1 MITRRLALQAS
12 VAAGAFAHAAPSLAQ
27 SADPWKEAEAI
38 LARIKAPTFPNR
50 TVDITAH
57 GAKGDGVTD
66 CTDAIRAAITACN
79 AAGGGVV
86 RVPKGTWLTGAVHL
100 KSNVNLRIEKDA
112 TLLFT
117 TDLKKFLPVVLTRYE
132 GIELMHYSPLI
143 YAYGQENIAVT
154 GEGTIDGQGSKA
166 WWPLG
171 GPRWG
176 GKEGDPVSRT
186 ARTKLGQQGEA
197 GVPVAQRV
205 YGDGSWLRTQFIQ
218 PYRCKNVLI
227 EGVSLRDSPMW
238 QVHPVECEN
247 VTVRGL
253 NIAAHGPNTDGCDPD
268 ACKDVLIEDCYFDT
282 GDDCI
287 AIKSGRN
294 AEGRRLKKPC
304 ENIIIRNCFMKN
316 GHGGVTLGSEI
327 TGGVRNVFVEN
338 CKLDSPELDH
348 ALRFKNNAMR
358 GGVLENIH
366 VRNIAVGQVAHAVIT
381 IDFNYEE
388 GAKGD
393 YKPVLRNLTV
403 ENLVSGKSL
412 HAVDLQGLPNASL
425 ENITL
430 RNCVFNNAAQPS
442 IVKYV
447 DGIRLENVMVN
458 GKLVTSLV

>member
-1 MITRRLALQAS
+1 MITRRLALQGS
-12 VAAGAFAHAAPSLAQ
+12 VAAGAFATLTPAVAQ
-27 SADPWKEAEAI
+27 TADPWKEAEAI
-38 LARIKAPTFPNR
+38 LARIRAPTFPDR
-50 TVDITAH
+50 TFDITAH
-57 GAKGDGVTD
+57 GAKADGVTD

-86 RVPKGTWLTGAVHL
+86 RVPAGTWLTGAVHL
-100 KSNVNLRIEKDA
+100 KSNVNLRIEKGA

-143 YAYGQENIAVT
+143 YAFEQENIAIT
-154 GEGTIDGQGSKA
+154 GEGAIDGQGSKA

-176 GKEGDPVSRT
+176 GKPGDPVSRT
-186 ARTKLGQQGEA
+186 ARTRLGQQGEA
-197 GVPVAQRV
+197 GVPVAERV
-205 YGDGSWLRTQFIQ
+205 YGDGSFLRTQFIQ

-227 EGVSLRDSPMW
+227 EGVALRDSPMW

-247 VTVRGL
+247 VIVRKL
-253 NIAAHGPNTDGCDPD
+253 NIVSHGPNNDGCDPD
-268 ACKDVLIEDCYFDT
+268 ACKDVLIEDCFFDT

-304 ENIIIRNCFMKN
+304 ENIVIRNCMMKN

-327 TGGVRNVFVEN
+327 TGGVRNVFVED
-338 CKLDSPELDH
+338 CTLDSPELDH

-366 VRNIAVGQVAHAVIT
+366 IRNIYVGQVAHAVIT

-388 GAKGD
+388 GARGD

-403 ENLVSGKSL
+403 EKLVSNKSK
-412 HAVDLQGLPNASL
+412 HAVDLQGLPNSAL
-425 ENITL
+425 EDITL
-430 RNCVFNNAAQPS
+430 RDCVFNNAAEPS

-447 DGIRLENVMVN
+447 DGIRLENVMIN